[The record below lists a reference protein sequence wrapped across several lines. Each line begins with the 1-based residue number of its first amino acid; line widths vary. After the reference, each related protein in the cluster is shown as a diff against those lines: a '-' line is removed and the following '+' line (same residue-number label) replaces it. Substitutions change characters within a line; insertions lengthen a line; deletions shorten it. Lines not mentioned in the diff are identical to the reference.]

1 MGLYTGT
8 GLPVNRNGSDIGT
21 QTPNVKK
28 IGTYI
33 PLTFIMH
40 TLQAMRNDLY
50 QNFEEQIGFISR
62 L

>member
-40 TLQAMRNDLY
+40 TAMTDNLY
-50 QNFEEQIGFISR
+50 LNFEQQIGFIAR